1 MNEELSL
8 IYNKALDILSR
19 REHSSKEL
27 TQKLIK
33 KFDNETL
40 IVEVTHKLIANNLLN
55 DVRFAEMYTLARKN
69 KGFGPKKIFYELLT
83 KGLLETDINIAIEEE
98 GEWEVVAKKVF
109 KKKFP
114 NGKSDDIKII
124 LKQKNFLINRGF
136 SFKQIESVFA
146 NDMVWFLAMS
156 YEVLARKYRPSNFE
170 EVIGQDHVVK
180 ALVNSINSEKIHQAF
195 IFSGTRGVGKTT
207 IARILAKCLNCES
220 ESKPTAQPCNKCSNT
235 IEISAGRS
243 VDFLEI
249 DAASN
254 TQVEKMRD
262 LIETVEYKPA
272 KGRFKVYL
280 IDEVHMLST
289 ASFNALL
296 KTLEEPPPHVVF
308 IFATTNPEKI
318 PKTVQ
323 SRCLQLN
330 LKTVNENL
338 LFEHLKNILDKEK
351 IDSDDMSISLIVN
364 SAQGS
369 VRDALTLLDQAIA
382 YGDGVL
388 SEVDVKKLLGT
399 IDNSLLMSMIDSV
412 VDGNGQKVFD
422 LLSQIEELSPSYDI
436 ILKDVISILHRVSL
450 HQVLSNSA
458 SSEIAN
464 LANKVDKEFCQL
476 LYEIAMNAYSKFN
489 VHPDPKEALEICLL
503 RMLTFNPLQKLSE
516 SNVPSSDEKK
526 NLKINN
532 LDSNEK
538 PKKVK
543 SIEPEPRI
551 NNNEIKNDNDWL
563 IFFDS
568 LEISPFARNYYG
580 NMSFISHTDNK
591 LLLMTDDSI
600 GEVPENIESEFLS
613 TLRKLLDKN
622 IKIHYEKGAITN
634 SPIETKEKKEKDDLN
649 EAHAKIKNNESIQNF
664 VKKFKGAIKEDTI
677 KPLKWVEI

>member
-1 MNEELSL
+1 
-8 IYNKALDILSR
+8 
-19 REHSSKEL
+19 
-27 TQKLIK
+27 
-33 KFDNETL
+33 
-40 IVEVTHKLIANNLLN
+40 
-55 DVRFAEMYTLARKN
+55 
-69 KGFGPKKIFYELLT
+69 
-83 KGLLETDINIAIEEE
+83 
-98 GEWEVVAKKVF
+98 
-109 KKKFP
+109 
-114 NGKSDDIKII
+114 
-124 LKQKNFLINRGF
+124 
-136 SFKQIESVFA
+136 
-146 NDMVWFLAMS
+146 MS

-235 IEISAGRS
+235 LEISAGRS

-330 LKTVNENL
+330 LKTVNESL
-338 LFEHLKNILDKEK
+338 LFEHLKKILDKEK
-351 IDSDDMSISLIVN
+351 IDSDDTSISLIVN

-412 VDGNGQKVFD
+412 IDGNGQKVFD
-422 LLSQIEELSPSYDI
+422 FLSQIEELSPSYDV
-436 ILKDVISILHRVSL
+436 ILKDMISILHRVSL
-450 HQVLSNSA
+450 HQVLSNSVTP
-458 SSEIAN
+458 EIAN

-476 LYEIAMNAYSKFN
+476 LYEIGMNAYSKFN

-532 LDSNEK
+532 LDANKKNETGYEVALK
-538 PKKVK
+538 LNVNAK
-543 SIEPEPRI
+543 SGDQPV
-551 NNNEIKNDNDWL
+551 
-563 IFFDS
+563 FV
-568 LEISPFARNYYG
+568 LEIDYAGLFTIENVPDDQIHPFLMIECPRMMFPFVRQIARNTTADG
-580 NMSFISHTDNK
+580 GFPPLNIDNIDFMQ
-591 LLLMTDDSI
+591 LYRGELMRRQQEASAA
-600 GEVPENIESEFLS
+600 P
-613 TLRKLLDKN
+613 KN
-622 IKIHYEKGAITN
+622 
-634 SPIETKEKKEKDDLN
+634 
-649 EAHAKIKNNESIQNF
+649 
-664 VKKFKGAIKEDTI
+664 
-677 KPLKWVEI
+677 

>member
-1 MNEELSL
+1 
-8 IYNKALDILSR
+8 
-19 REHSSKEL
+19 
-27 TQKLIK
+27 
-33 KFDNETL
+33 
-40 IVEVTHKLIANNLLN
+40 
-55 DVRFAEMYTLARKN
+55 
-69 KGFGPKKIFYELLT
+69 
-83 KGLLETDINIAIEEE
+83 
-98 GEWEVVAKKVF
+98 
-109 KKKFP
+109 
-114 NGKSDDIKII
+114 
-124 LKQKNFLINRGF
+124 
-136 SFKQIESVFA
+136 
-146 NDMVWFLAMS
+146 MS

-235 IEISAGRS
+235 LEISAGRS

-330 LKTVNENL
+330 LKTVNESL
-338 LFEHLKNILDKEK
+338 LFEHLKKILDKEK
-351 IDSDDMSISLIVN
+351 IDSDDTSISLIVN

-412 VDGNGQKVFD
+412 IDGNGQKVFD
-422 LLSQIEELSPSYDI
+422 LLAQIEELSPSYDV
-436 ILKDVISILHRVSL
+436 ILKDMISILHRVSL
-450 HQVLSNSA
+450 HQVLSNSVTP
-458 SSEIAN
+458 EIAN

-538 PKKVK
+538 SKKVK
-543 SIEPEPRI
+543 SIEPEPKI
-551 NNNEIKNDNDWL
+551 NNSEIKNDKDWL
-563 IFFDS
+563 IFFET

-580 NMSFISHTDNK
+580 NMSFISHTNNK
-591 LLLMTDDSI
+591 LSLMINDSI

-613 TLRKLLDKN
+613 TLRQLLDKN
-622 IKIHYEKGAITN
+622 IKIHYEKGTITN
-634 SPIETKEKKEKDDLN
+634 SPIETKEKKEKKDLD
-649 EAHAKIKNNESIQNF
+649 EAHTKIKNNESIQNF

-677 KPLKWVEI
+677 KPLK